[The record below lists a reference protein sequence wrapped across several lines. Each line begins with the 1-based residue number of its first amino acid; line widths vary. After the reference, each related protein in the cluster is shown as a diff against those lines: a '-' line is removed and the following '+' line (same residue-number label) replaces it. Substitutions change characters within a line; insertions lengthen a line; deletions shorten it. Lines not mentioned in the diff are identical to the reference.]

1 MRSSKIDFYIEKSV
15 LERRVGH
22 VVVHTTNSAVG
33 RNHRERESPVTLNLV
48 STGNKKTA
56 HMIRKPQVYVK
67 NEHFSE
73 LLPTATQA
81 VLTT

>member
-1 MRSSKIDFYIEKSV
+1 MFILQTAPSVGTIE
-15 LERRVGH
+15 
-22 VVVHTTNSAVG
+22 
-33 RNHRERESPVTLNLV
+33 RERESPVTLNLV